1 MRNNLSFMAKVS
13 ELAREYGYGISFS
26 ISEYDADNLVICV
39 FNDNVRVWR
48 TVDLCTSEYVIL
60 RAVEHLVVRTNRIE
74 KKKPYTKWGDKVM
87 TGNEYQKL
95 AMRTCSIPRDRK
107 EDMARHAIFGLTSEA
122 GEVAGI
128 MQKKYQGHEIDIDHV
143 KKELGDCM
151 WMIAEAC
158 EAFDISLDDVMQT
171 NIDKLK
177 TRYPEGFDPERSLH
191 RDKNDI

>member
-1 MRNNLSFMAKVS
+1 MRNNWSFMAKVS
-13 ELAREYGYGISFS
+13 ELAREYGYGISFR

-39 FNDNVRVWR
+39 FNDDVRGWC
-48 TVDLCTSEYVIL
+48 TVDLGASEYIIL
-60 RAVEHLVVRTNRIE
+60 KAVEHLVVSTDRIE
-74 KKKPYTKWGDKVM
+74 KEKPYTKWGDKVM

-107 EDMARHAIFGLTSEA
+107 ADMARHAIFGLASEA

-128 MQKKYQGHEIDIDHV
+128 MQKKYQGHEIDVEHV

-177 TRYPEGFDPERSLH
+177 ARYPEGFDPERSLH

>member
-1 MRNNLSFMAKVS
+1 MSNNWSFMARVS
-13 ELAREYGYGISFS
+13 ELAREYGYGVSFR
-26 ISEYDADNLVICV
+26 ISEYDDDNFVICV
-39 FNDNVRVWR
+39 FNDDVRGWCI
-48 TVDLCTSEYVIL
+48 VDLCASEYTIL
-60 RAVEHLVVRTNRIE
+60 KAVEHLAVGTDRIWKE
-74 KKKPYTKWGDKVM
+74 RPYTKWGDKVM

-107 EDMARHAIFGLTSEA
+107 EDMARHAIFGLASEA

-128 MQKKYQGHEIDIDHV
+128 MQKKYQGHEIDIEHV

-177 TRYPEGFDPERSLH
+177 ARYPEGFDPERSLH

>member
-1 MRNNLSFMAKVS
+1 
-13 ELAREYGYGISFS
+13 
-26 ISEYDADNLVICV
+26 
-39 FNDNVRVWR
+39 
-48 TVDLCTSEYVIL
+48 
-60 RAVEHLVVRTNRIE
+60 
-74 KKKPYTKWGDKVM
+74 M

-95 AMRTCSIPRDRK
+95 AMRTCSIPRDK
-107 EDMARHAIFGLTSEA
+107 KKDMARHAIFGLTSES

-128 MQKKYQGHEIDIDHV
+128 MQKKYQGHEIDINHV

-177 TRYPEGFDPERSLH
+177 ARYPDGFDPDKSLH

>member
-1 MRNNLSFMAKVS
+1 MSNNWRFMAKAS
-13 ELAREYGYGISFS
+13 ELTRKYGYGISFK
-26 ISEYDADNLVICV
+26 ISEYDDDNLVICV
-39 FNDNVRVWR
+39 FNDNVREWR
-48 TVDLCTSEYVIL
+48 TVDLCASEYVIL
-60 RAVEHLVVRTNRIE
+60 KAVERLVVRTNRIE

-107 EDMARHAIFGLTSEA
+107 EDMARHAIFGLASEA

-128 MQKKYQGHEIDIDHV
+128 MQKKYQGHEIDIEHV

-177 TRYPEGFDPERSLH
+177 ARYPEGFDPERSLH

>member
-1 MRNNLSFMAKVS
+1 MSNNWSFMARVS
-13 ELAREYGYGISFS
+13 ELARKYGYGISFK
-26 ISEYDADNLVICV
+26 ISEYDDDNFVICV
-39 FNDNVRVWR
+39 FNDDVRGWC
-48 TVDLCTSEYVIL
+48 TVDLCVSEYTIL
-60 RAVEHLVVRTNRIE
+60 KAVEHLAVGTDRIWKE
-74 KKKPYTKWGDKVM
+74 RPYTKWGDKVM

-107 EDMARHAIFGLTSEA
+107 EDMARHAIFGLASEA

-128 MQKKYQGHEIDIDHV
+128 MQKKYQGHEIDIEHM

-177 TRYPEGFDPERSLH
+177 KRYPEGFDPERSLH

>member
-1 MRNNLSFMAKVS
+1 MNDNLSFMAKVS
-13 ELAREYGYGISFS
+13 ELAREYGYGIYLNV
-26 ISEYDADNLVICV
+26 SEYGTSDFVICV
-39 FNDNVRVWR
+39 YCDDMRVWS
-48 TVDLCTSEYVIL
+48 TVDVKTAETDIL
-60 RAVEHLVVRTNRIE
+60 NIVECLEVELDKRTKGNNA
-74 KKKPYTKWGDKVM
+74 M
-87 TGNEYQKL
+87 TGKEGMTGSEYQKL
-95 AMRTCSIPRDRK
+95 AMRTCSIPRDKK

-128 MQKKYQGHEIDIDHV
+128 MQKKYQGHEIDIQHV

-158 EAFDISLDDVMQT
+158 EAFDISLDDVMKT

-177 TRYPEGFDPERSLH
+177 ARYPEGFDPERSLH